1 MMQYKQLFSSY
12 ISRIWGNKT
21 TIFLFFLNLITN
33 SPFLLASRY
42 HSLIYVGY
50 WIVVSAV
57 FSTIEGILIQGLKKI
72 HLHQLFLG
80 IIVFLHLLLAT
91 VDMFMYYIF
100 KFIFNQDAVDI
111 ITQTTTNEAV
121 SFLSTYLTVPF
132 VISTILIVIC
142 LVWSL
147 NRIATIIAT
156 KKWFHIF
163 YMVLSLLGALLY
175 GVSIKNYMLYNNGQ
189 DAPQFHAFTR
199 AAYSCKVVFIR
210 LSHIETLQE
219 INSHVS
225 ATMPA
230 NNVNTIIF
238 IIGES
243 FSPYH
248 SSLYG
253 YNKETNP
260 FLAKRHDEG
269 SLTVFSDAVTIS
281 DHTEGV
287 MSPLFSM
294 MNRSQW
300 YYMAPLF
307 PTCFKAAGYQTIML
321 DNQYFVGNGISF
333 LTDKKLSSMM
343 FDYRNTDSYDYDG
356 DMLQEMHITDTPQ
369 LIVLHL
375 QGQHYTYS
383 NRYPKT
389 FAHFKSSDYN
399 NLTDNQ
405 KEIVAHY
412 DNATL
417 YNDYVIEQI
426 IKSVENKDCIVVYI
440 SDHGEELYELDNYTG
455 HGNAA
460 LRDDPTYQIKVPL
473 FIWTSEQFNTKHS
486 DKAQRIKDSADK
498 PILTTDLSHFLL
510 DVADISTKSFN
521 PEQSFIN
528 DHYKCDHR
536 IILNTI
542 YFEDIKRKPR
552 VKSRYY

>member
-1 MMQYKQLFSSY
+1 
-12 ISRIWGNKT
+12 
-21 TIFLFFLNLITN
+21 
-33 SPFLLASRY
+33 
-42 HSLIYVGY
+42 
-50 WIVVSAV
+50 
-57 FSTIEGILIQGLKKI
+57 
-72 HLHQLFLG
+72 
-80 IIVFLHLLLAT
+80 
-91 VDMFMYYIF
+91 
-100 KFIFNQDAVDI
+100 
-111 ITQTTTNEAV
+111 
-121 SFLSTYLTVPF
+121 
-132 VISTILIVIC
+132 
-142 LVWSL
+142 
-147 NRIATIIAT
+147 
-156 KKWFHIF
+156 
-163 YMVLSLLGALLY
+163 
-175 GVSIKNYMLYNNGQ
+175 
-189 DAPQFHAFTR
+189 
-199 AAYSCKVVFIR
+199 
-210 LSHIETLQE
+210 
-219 INSHVS
+219 
-225 ATMPA
+225 
-230 NNVNTIIF
+230 
-238 IIGES
+238 
-243 FSPYH
+243 
-248 SSLYG
+248 
-253 YNKETNP
+253 
-260 FLAKRHDEG
+260 
-269 SLTVFSDAVTIS
+269 
-281 DHTEGV
+281 
-287 MSPLFSM
+287 
-294 MNRSQW
+294 
-300 YYMAPLF
+300 
-307 PTCFKAAGYQTIML
+307 
-321 DNQYFVGNGISF
+321 
-333 LTDKKLSSMM
+333 MM